1 VRTISG
7 SLVQVH
13 PELEESA
20 RICGL
25 GPVRALC
32 RITLPLV
39 RPRHQFELDPA
50 LQHLHDRA
58 FDGGSCCTTRT
69 PRTFSILSSTSGIP
83 DYFSRVASLSLLQLF
98 IGVVVMV
105 IVNSLA
111 TRVAPGESQ
120 AAA

>member
-1 VRTISG
+1 
-7 SLVQVH
+7 VQVH

-20 RICGL
+20 HICSL

-39 RPRHQFELDPA
+39 RPSIISSWILLYSIFMTELSMVLMLYNADT
-50 LQHLHDRA
+50 Q
-58 FDGGSCCTTRT
+58 
-69 PRTFSILSSTSGIP
+69 TFSILTFDIWYSG
-83 DYFSRVASLSLLQLF
+83 YFSRVASLSLLQLF

-111 TRVAPGESQ
+111 TRMAPGESQ